1 MNLPEAYVDTSAFI
15 KRFLLEA
22 HTEQM
27 EQFIAQGDYRLVLS
41 SLSLIEI
48 KSVLKRKQR
57 ENSLGADTARKI
69 AQQVQIELASK
80 ALGLHSVD
88 AQTIALAGQLVDSLA
103 SPLGT
108 LDAIHLASAK
118 AAKCAM
124 LVSADKQLVK
134 AAHEADLLVLDL
146 S

>member
-1 MNLPEAYVDTSAFI
+1 MADAYVDTSAFV

-22 HTEQM
+22 HTEQI

-41 SLSLIEI
+41 SLSLVEI

-57 ENSLGADTARKI
+57 EKSLDADTAHKI
-69 AQQVQIELASK
+69 AQQVHVELASK

-88 AQTIALAGQLVDSLA
+88 TRTIELAGQLVDGLS

-118 AAKCAM
+118 AAQCAM

-134 AAHEADLLVLDL
+134 AAREADLLVLDL